1 MRLCL
6 WLVTALP
13 SCIHAATRHSPVLL
27 QSHGMAAA
35 AQPSQPDARPFLG
48 TAAIIRGIDELAIS
62 QSAMR
67 SARDNSKFAQT
78 MQEQL
83 VAQQAVEGS
92 KAPFLKVSG
101 KVPEARAQMLKV
113 RQYAMEAQQ
122 SHDHAEAVKFAFL
135 KLKKDAALVA
145 RKAAAG
151 WIAADATKTAEK
163 SAIDSTAATAKKSDK
178 IAAAVAKAAEPYH
191 LALLRNQKF
200 CEETYAKAKTS
211 SEASLKLIADAKRL
225 ALKAQELQMNGLAV
239 QAVESHGMASGM
251 MIQAEDLRQ
260 WATKLYNQA
269 NTACSTAGGYT
280 SQEQQ
285 AAANAAATVIVNAPM
300 KLPKRA

>member
-1 MRLCL
+1 MRLLCL

-13 SCIHAATRHSPVLL
+13 CCIHAANRHSPLLL
-27 QSHGMAAA
+27 QSQGNAGGHS
-35 AQPSQPDARPFLG
+35 SQPDARPFLG

-62 QSAMR
+62 ESAMR

-78 MQEQL
+78 MQQQL

-92 KAPFLKVSG
+92 KAPFLKVSA

-145 RKAAAG
+145 RKAAVG

-163 SAIDSTAATAKKSDK
+163 SALDHDAFTAKKGDK

-200 CEETYAKAKTS
+200 CAETYAKAKTS
-211 SEASLKLIADAKRL
+211 QQTSLKLVADAKRL

-300 KLPKRA
+300 KLPKGL